1 MSYTLHS
8 HARPPCEKS
17 LLKKTKD
24 NNRGAGRP
32 RAVGL
37 ALVFFFIF
45 ACLSVFIFLISNNKI
60 RVAYNNNYQ
69 PDQPIPFSHAVH
81 VGEYQMDCRYCHTAV
96 EEGRHA
102 GVPSLDIC
110 MNCHLTVKPESPWI
124 QKIRTAYEEKKPVVW
139 EKVHLLPD
147 FVKFNHSLHIK
158 ALVGKTTGPAGLPP
172 SGQQVR
178 KTCTTCHG
186 KVENME
192 IMYQHE
198 SLSMGWCVQCHR
210 KEEHQA
216 PLNCTTCHY

>member
-1 MSYTLHS
+1 MNHKLS
-8 HARPPCEKS
+8 RQG
-17 LLKKTKD
+17 KKVI
-24 NNRGAGRP
+24 A
-32 RAVGL
+32 

-45 ACLSVFIFLISNNKI
+45 LILSIFIFLISNNKI
-60 RVAYNNNYQ
+60 SLFYNDGYQ
-69 PDQPIPFSHAVH
+69 PDQPIPFSHSIH

-124 QKIRTAYEEKKPVVW
+124 QKLQEAYVENKPVVW

-147 FVKFNHSLHIK
+147 FVKFNHSLHTK
-158 ALVGKTTGPAGLPP
+158 ALSGNFVQSSSVPP
-172 SGQQVR
+172 SGDQVR

-216 PLNCTTCHY
+216 PINCTTCHY

>member
-1 MSYTLHS
+1 MNRKLSG
-8 HARPPCEKS
+8 RG
-17 LLKKTKD
+17 KKMMA
-24 NNRGAGRP
+24 AGF
-32 RAVGL
+32 
-37 ALVFFFIF
+37 FFFIF
-45 ACLSVFIFLISNNKI
+45 LSFSLFIFLISNNKI
-60 RVAYNNNYQ
+60 RLAYNNNYQ
-69 PDQPIPFSHAVH
+69 PDQPIPFSHAIH
-81 VGEYQMDCRYCHTAV
+81 IGQYQMDCRYCHTAV

-110 MNCHLTVKPESPWI
+110 MNCHLTVKPDSPHI
-124 QKIRTAYEEKKPVVW
+124 QKLRTAYENNQPIVW

-158 ALVGKTTGPAGLPP
+158 ALSSGFAETSQLPP
-172 SGQQVR
+172 SKEQIQ

-210 KEEHQA
+210 KEENKA
-216 PLNCTTCHY
+216 PTNCSTCHY